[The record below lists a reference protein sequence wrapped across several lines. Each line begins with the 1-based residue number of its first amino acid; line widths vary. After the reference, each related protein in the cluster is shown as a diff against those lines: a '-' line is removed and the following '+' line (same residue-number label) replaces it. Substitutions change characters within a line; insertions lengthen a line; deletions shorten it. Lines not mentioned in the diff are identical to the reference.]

1 MYPTDLTDVQWELLQ
16 ALIPPQSGRGRRR
29 WIDLRRIVNGLLYLD
44 RTGCQWRMLP
54 KEYGPWTTVRY
65 YFDKWTSD
73 GTFQRMNAA
82 LREQVR
88 VQAGRD
94 PQPSG
99 AILDSQS
106 AKTSQVGGERGYDG
120 GKKGLGSQAAHFG
133 RHDGQ
138 SLGDQGA
145 PRRPLGP

>member
-1 MYPTDLTDVQWELLQ
+1 MYPTDVTDAQWELLQ
-16 ALIPPQSGRGRRR
+16 RLIPPQTGRGRRR
-29 WIDLRRIVNGLLYLD
+29 RIDLRRIVNGLFYLD
-44 RTGCQWRMLP
+44 RTGCPWRMLP

-65 YFDKWTSD
+65 YFDKWTTD

-99 AILDSQS
+99 AILDSQT
-106 AKTSQVGGERGYDG
+106 AKTTQVGGERGYDG
-120 GKKGLGSQAAHFG
+120 GKKALGAQAAHPG
-133 RHDGQ
+133 RYDGQ
-138 SLGDQGA
+138 SAGHQGA
-145 PRRPLGP
+145 AGRRIGS

>member
-1 MYPTDLTDVQWELLQ
+1 MYPTDLTDAQWERLQ
-16 ALIPPQSGRGRRR
+16 PLIPPQTGRGRRR
-29 WIDLRRIVNGLLYLD
+29 RVDLRAIVNGLIYLD

-54 KEYGPWTTVRY
+54 GDYGPWTTVRY
-65 YFDKWTSD
+65 YFDKWTAN
-73 GTFQRMNAA
+73 GTFRRLNDT

-99 AILDSQS
+99 AILDSQT
-106 AKTSQVGGERGYDG
+106 AKTTEVGGERGYDG
-120 GKKGLGSQAAHFG
+120 GKKALGAQATPPG
-133 RHDGQ
+133 GHDGQ

-145 PRRPLGP
+145 SRRRVGS